1 MDRQFATVTRA
12 STGIGYEFARICA
25 REGYDLLIAA
35 DEVDSEKAAADLRRE
50 PGAGGVKVLH
60 LDLAK
65 QEDIQV
71 PGCHQGRPIDVLMA
85 NAGRGLRHAFLDQDR
100 PHSRCHRH
108 ECDGTACLLHK
119 LGNDMRRRNQGR
131 ILIAGSIAGFTPGS
145 F

>member
-50 PGAGGVKVLH
+50 PGAGVVKVLH

-85 NAGRGLRHAFLDQDR
+85 MPGVDLGMRFSIRIARIRDVIDTNATGQLVCCISSETTCAGAIRGAF
-100 PHSRCHRH
+100 
-108 ECDGTACLLHK
+108 
-119 LGNDMRRRNQGR
+119 
-131 ILIAGSIAGFTPGS
+131 
-145 F
+145 